1 MATMR
6 RAVFQRRAG
15 AATLKTWNGAKTAAR
30 SQEIPSRV
38 MLVLPI
44 SRDVAGGPRGLVFSP
59 GGYGV
64 VLEAQIYTRQ
74 GGTNLVQTNNGC
86 QVRRITE
93 TTAARGDD
101 PKTTAAR
108 GVDISAGIV
117 TGMTVTG
124 ITVTGITVTGVFL
137 HTRDFDWYCR
147 NDWCDTEN
155 GARGDTQ
162 TYRQTGMLVLL
173 MNKL

>member
-1 MATMR
+1 MR

-38 MLVLPI
+38 VLVLPI

-59 GGYGV
+59 GWYGV
-64 VLEAQIYTRQ
+64 VLGAQIYTRQ
-74 GGTNLVQTNNGC
+74 GGTNMAQTNNGC
-86 QVRRITE
+86 QGRRITE

-117 TGMTVTG
+117 TG
-124 ITVTGITVTGVFL
+124 ITVTGITVAGVFL

-147 NDWCDTEN
+147 NDWCDTET
-155 GARGDTQ
+155 AHVASHRHTD
-162 TYRQTGMLVLL
+162 RLVCWYY
-173 MNKL
+173 